1 MICNQVVMLSL
12 EPRLNGTKNKAGN
25 KLRDCEDNE
34 KSPHR
39 QDRVGKDSK
48 LVIDDLAF
56 KLKQEKKTSE
66 ELKGAIQKVNNI
78 L

>member
-12 EPRLNGTKNKAGN
+12 EPKLNGRKNKAGN